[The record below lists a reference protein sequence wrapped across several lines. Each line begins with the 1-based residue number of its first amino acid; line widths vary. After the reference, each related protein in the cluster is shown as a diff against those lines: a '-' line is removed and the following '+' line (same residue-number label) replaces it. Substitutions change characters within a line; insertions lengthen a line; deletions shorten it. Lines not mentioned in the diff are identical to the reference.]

1 MSDYTVQVYHN
12 GNVEYRKI
20 QASSYEE
27 VKSIVAAELTV
38 GRIIAIVKHRDLPAS

>member
-1 MSDYTVQVYHN
+1 MSNYTVQVYCN

-27 VKSIVAAELTV
+27 AKSIVAAELTV
-38 GRIIAIVKHRDLPAS
+38 GRIIAITKDKGTMAS